1 MEKHFKVLVLL
12 LSFVVLLS
20 IGLVKAEPNKVTVGL
35 TIGSAE
41 TTVNGE
47 RQNPLEIP
55 VFIERGRTLVP
66 IRFPSEAFKIYVDYD
81 AQTKK
86 IFLILSGTKIEME
99 LGINVAYVNSKQL
112 SIDSPPFVKKPEWRT
127 VLPIRFIMEAFGAT
141 VTWDPDLHKVT
152 IVYEIPEE

>member
-1 MEKHFKVLVLL
+1 MKKYLNILVLL
-12 LSFVVLLS
+12 LIFVVVLS
-20 IGLVKAEPNKVTVGL
+20 VGSVKAEPKTIVVGL

-41 TTVNGE
+41 TTVNGK

-55 VFIERGRTLVP
+55 VFIEKGRTMVP

-99 LGINVAYVNSKQL
+99 LGMNVAYVNSKQL

-127 VLPIRFIMEAFGAT
+127 VVPIRFIMETFGAT